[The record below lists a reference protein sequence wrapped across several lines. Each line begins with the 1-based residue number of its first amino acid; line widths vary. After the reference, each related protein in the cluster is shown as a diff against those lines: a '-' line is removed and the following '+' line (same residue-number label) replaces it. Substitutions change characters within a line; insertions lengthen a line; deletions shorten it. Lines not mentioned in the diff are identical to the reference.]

1 MSNIED
7 YIVALCDILIKSL
20 ESFASALQ
28 GNFSRKKWNRSSA
41 ISPRGKWKINPTC
54 PDLFL
59 LDRAVEKQTNTYIPK
74 RNSRRVIVERERGSF
89 TFRRGCRKV

>member
-1 MSNIED
+1 MYIKLLYFIQYFGYLYICKENLSNIED

-20 ESFASALQ
+20 ESFASALE

-59 LDRAVEKQTNTYIPK
+59 LDRAVEKQTNTYTET
-74 RNSRRVIVERERGSF
+74 V
-89 TFRRGCRKV
+89 